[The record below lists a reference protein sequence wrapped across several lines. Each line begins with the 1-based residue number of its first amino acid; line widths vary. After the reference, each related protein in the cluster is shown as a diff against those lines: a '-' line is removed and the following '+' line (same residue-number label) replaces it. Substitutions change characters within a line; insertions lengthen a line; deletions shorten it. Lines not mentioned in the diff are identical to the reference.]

1 MNNQIL
7 SLNISNLK
15 TFIKSQNFT
24 DNKLIISFK
33 YIIPNILFHFINQ
46 NLNNLSKIVIFE
58 FNLIFLFS
66 VLLFSI
72 ILKSTLLLS

>member
-46 NLNNLSKIVIFE
+46 NLNPLLRSEQSLKIFDS
-58 FNLIFLFS
+58 FK
-66 VLLFSI
+66 
-72 ILKSTLLLS
+72 ILKN